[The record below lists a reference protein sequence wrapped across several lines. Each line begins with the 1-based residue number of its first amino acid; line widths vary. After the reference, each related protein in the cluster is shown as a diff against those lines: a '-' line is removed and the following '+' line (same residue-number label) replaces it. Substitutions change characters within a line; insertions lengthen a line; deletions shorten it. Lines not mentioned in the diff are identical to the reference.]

1 MNRQHLMDYYSN
13 EHVIS
18 ELLNSA
24 KGREVAGAFWD
35 GRYDQRPNILQ
46 YPSDVVQMIRK
57 GVTSFHISVEHWT
70 NPMAITNENYEK
82 LRSGWD
88 IILDIDSKLGLD
100 ESKLAADMIIRL
112 LRKYGIK
119 NPGIKFS
126 GRRGFHICL
135 PWSMFPKEID
145 YKSLTK
151 MYPEVPR
158 IIASF
163 IRKKIRGRLLK
174 ELVRTKG
181 AKQLIEIL
189 GESPS
194 KLNPFYFVEIEKMWG
209 NRHMFRAPYSLNE
222 KTWLVSVPIKPSGL
236 KGFSPKDAEF
246 GNVLSKKHP
255 DFFEAGDDAADLLT
269 DAMDWNALRKKEE
282 PKKEVKKIVW
292 ENKVPEELF
301 PPCIKNILAGL
312 QDGRKRSI
320 FTLTNFLRMMNWP
333 AQEIEAKVFEWN
345 QKNKQPLPT
354 NILLGQ
360 IRWSQTNLR
369 TPANCFN
376 DQFYKSFGICTP
388 DDHCKFLNSK
398 KVSNPVAYP
407 FRKMKRS
414 TYTKKRKMRGFSCL
428 CGKEFP
434 TMRSLALHKGKV
446 H

>member
-1 MNRQHLMDYYSN
+1 MNRQQLMDYYSN

-24 KGREVAGAFWD
+24 KGREVAGALWD

-46 YPSDVVQMIRK
+46 YPSDVVQMVRK
-57 GVTSFHISVEHWT
+57 GVTSFHVSVEHWT
-70 NPMAITNENYEK
+70 NPMAITSENYEK

-100 ESKLAADMIIRL
+100 ESKLTARMIISL
-112 LRKYGIK
+112 LKKYGIK
-119 NPGIKFS
+119 NPGVKFS

-135 PWSMFPKEID
+135 PWSMFPKELD
-145 YKSLTK
+145 YKPLTK

-163 IRKKIRGRLLK
+163 IRKKIRRKLLH

-194 KLNPFYFVEIEKMWG
+194 KLNPFYFVEVEKMWG
-209 NRHMFRAPYSLNE
+209 NRHMFRAPYSFNE
-222 KTWLVSVPIKPSGL
+222 KTWLVSVPINSSDL
-236 KGFSPKDAEF
+236 KTFSPKDAEF
-246 GNVLSKKHP
+246 DKVLSSKHP
-255 DFFEAGDDAADLLT
+255 NFFTAEGDASDILT
-269 DAMDWNALRKKEE
+269 DAMDWNALLKKEE

-292 ENKVPEELF
+292 ENKIPEELF
-301 PPCIKNILAGL
+301 PPCIKNILTGL
-312 QDGRKRSI
+312 EDGRKRSV
-320 FTLTNFLRMMNWP
+320 FTLTNFLRMMNWSS
-333 AQEIEAKVFEWN
+333 EDIEAKVFEWN
-345 QKNKQPLPT
+345 QRNKQPLPT
-354 NILLGQ
+354 NILLAQ
-360 IRWSQTNLR
+360 IRWSQTNQR

-407 FRKMKRS
+407 FRKI
-414 TYTKKRKMRGFSCL
+414 THAYPKKRKMRGFSCL

-434 TMRSLALHKGKV
+434 TMRSLAMHKGRS